1 MFKMLVRCGI
11 AALLAVL
18 GSGATAQDPKKP
30 IYVGQV
36 SPLTG
41 PASSVGVPLTRGA
54 SLLVRKVNA
63 NGGINGS
70 TLKLLDKDDGFDP
83 KRTVGAV
90 TELLADK
97 ERPIVALINV
107 VGSSQ
112 NGDLVSQGLLAS
124 NDLNIVGAFT
134 GSTSVRAL
142 KSPHLYFVRPGVE
155 DEANH
160 IIAHFIALGIDRVA
174 LVHPEDTFGR
184 DALAKVTQA
193 LASRKLTLV
202 GAGTYQPATTD
213 VKGAVA
219 TMLERK
225 PQAIAIFA
233 TGAAAAK
240 FITSYREQ
248 GGGAML
254 TTSSSTSADHLLKA
268 LPKELSRGVGILQV
282 VPPTYKVALPLVSE
296 YLEALRV
303 HGDPGWAPSAYGLEG
318 FLAAKVLIAAIRRVP
333 GTPTRASVSSALA
346 SQGTLDL
353 GGIRLDFSKARR
365 EGARYLEIGVLSS
378 DGKLRN

>member
-41 PASSVGVPLTRGA
+41 PASSVGVPLTQGA

-124 NDLNIVGAFT
+124 NDLSIVGAFT

-268 LPKELSRGVGILQV
+268 LPKELSRGVRWMR
-282 VPPTYKVALPLVSE
+282 S
-296 YLEALRV
+296 
-303 HGDPGWAPSAYGLEG
+303 PS
-318 FLAAKVLIAAIRRVP
+318 RP
-333 GTPTRASVSSALA
+333 
-346 SQGTLDL
+346 
-353 GGIRLDFSKARR
+353 
-365 EGARYLEIGVLSS
+365 
-378 DGKLRN
+378 

>member
-1 MFKMLVRCGI
+1 MHRLIDCKEETHMFKMLVRCGI

-41 PASSVGVPLTRGA
+41 PASSVGVPLTQGA

-124 NDLNIVGAFT
+124 NDLSIVGAFT
-134 GSTSVRAL
+134 GST
-142 KSPHLYFVRPGVE
+142 RPRFFGL
-155 DEANH
+155 H
-160 IIAHFIALGIDRVA
+160 IFWQW
-174 LVHPEDTFGR
+174 
-184 DALAKVTQA
+184 QA
-193 LASRKLTLV
+193 
-202 GAGTYQPATTD
+202 QPCPAAP
-213 VKGAVA
+213 VK
-219 TMLERK
+219 T
-225 PQAIAIFA
+225 
-233 TGAAAAK
+233 AAAP
-240 FITSYREQ
+240 
-248 GGGAML
+248 L
-254 TTSSSTSADHLLKA
+254 T
-268 LPKELSRGVGILQV
+268 
-282 VPPTYKVALPLVSE
+282 
-296 YLEALRV
+296 
-303 HGDPGWAPSAYGLEG
+303 
-318 FLAAKVLIAAIRRVP
+318 
-333 GTPTRASVSSALA
+333 
-346 SQGTLDL
+346 
-353 GGIRLDFSKARR
+353 
-365 EGARYLEIGVLSS
+365 
-378 DGKLRN
+378 N